1 MWRTQ
6 YCQNDHTAKSSPQ
19 CDIQTIMLFTESEN
33 ETHTQSDG
41 KQRTRKPTQALQLA
55 GTKVPRRVSPR
66 GPGNTGYSVRRVT
79 LSDLD
84 NCTKTILNGWK
95 TLMLAKN
102 TDNGFKC
109 RTTKHRKQSR
119 TLKLTAI
126 QERLQKTKIL
136 LHSKETVQS

>member
-84 NCTKTILNGWK
+84 NCTKNNSKWMEDLNATQK
-95 TLMLAKN
+95 
-102 TDNGFKC
+102 
-109 RTTKHRKQSR
+109 
-119 TLKLTAI
+119 I
-126 QERLQKTKIL
+126 QTMVLNAGQPSTGNKAEHLN
-136 LHSKETVQS
+136 